1 MKILLL
7 ALALVFLLPCQSAS
21 QEKARTRLVVQQNGQ
36 ALVSELRP
44 LKLPKGAGAV
54 LLEGLPATM
63 DMTSLQVRSKSAP
76 GDLGILD
83 LALDEELLSPAA
95 LLKRHLG
102 KTVTLVLPDGKTRDG
117 RIQKQATVLSADEA
131 PLFLIDGAV
140 YAGPVESILYPEIP
154 SGLAA
159 KPRLTLHVDNRG
171 PAKQTLDLTYIA
183 REISWRM
190 DYVLTLNKAGS
201 SGLLSGWAAVTNRS
215 GADFTDA
222 SVELLAGEPRS
233 ANQYSARALFAAE
246 AKSMA
251 VMAAPASHEE
261 LFEYHLYRLSRPLSL
276 ANLQTRQAPLFAPA
290 TIPTTRRLVGR
301 AQALP
306 SGRETEPIKERLD
319 AFVSFRNTEA
329 SGLGLPL
336 PRGLLRAYQDDD
348 GARRLLGEAQLDRT
362 PVGSQAELRL
372 GQAFDLSVERVV
384 TQFEKTGKDSFRAA
398 WELRI
403 RNAKKQTQRIVLQEQ
418 MQGKWKMETASRKWT
433 KPSAGVLE
441 FVLDVPPTGDGEPFV
456 LTYAFNTEL

>member
-1 MKILLL
+1 MKILFL
-7 ALALVFLLPCQSAS
+7 ALALLLLLPCQSAS
-21 QEKARTRLVVQQNGQ
+21 QEKARIRLVVQQNGQ

-44 LKLPKGAGAV
+44 LKLSKGLGAAP
-54 LLEGLPATM
+54 LEGLPATL
-63 DMTSLQVRSKSAP
+63 DVSSLQVRSKSAP
-76 GDLGILD
+76 GELDILD
-83 LALDEELLSPAA
+83 LALDEELLSPAT
-95 LLKRHLG
+95 LLKRRLG

-117 RIQKQATVLSADEA
+117 RIQKQATVLSCDET

-154 SGLAA
+154 PGLAA
-159 KPRLTLHVDNRG
+159 KPRLTLQVDNRG

-215 GADFTDA
+215 GADFADA

-233 ANQYSARALFAAE
+233 ANLFTPRALFAAE
-246 AKSMA
+246 AKTLAA
-251 VMAAPASHEE
+251 VAAPAAHEE
-261 LFEYHLYRLSRPLSL
+261 LFEYHLYKLKRPLSL
-276 ANLQTRQAPLFAPA
+276 ANMQTRQTPLFASA

-306 SGRETEPIKERLD
+306 SGRESEPLKERLD
-319 AFVSFRNTEA
+319 ALVSFRNSEA
-329 SGLGLPL
+329 LGLGLPL
-336 PRGLLRAYQDDD
+336 PRGLLRAYQDED
-348 GARRLLGEAQLDRT
+348 GARRFLGEAQLDRT
-362 PVGSQAELRL
+362 PVGSTAELRL
-372 GQAFDLSVERVV
+372 GQAFDLGVERVV
-384 TQFEKTGKDSFRAA
+384 TLFEKTGKDSFRAA

-403 RNAKKQTQRIVLQEQ
+403 RNAKKQAQRIVLQEQ

-456 LTYAFNTEL
+456 LTYAFSTEL